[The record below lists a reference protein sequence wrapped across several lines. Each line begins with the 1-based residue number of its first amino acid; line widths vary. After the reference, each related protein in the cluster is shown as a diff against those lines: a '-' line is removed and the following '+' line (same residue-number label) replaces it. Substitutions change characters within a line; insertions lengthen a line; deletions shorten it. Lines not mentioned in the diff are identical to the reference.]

1 MNKKCRGFEIHS
13 TAYREIITYPLC
25 SKTRTLGTRQR
36 AMGDEAKGTS
46 GKKMK
51 KAFVKSSDFI

>member
-1 MNKKCRGFEIHS
+1 MQGFEIHS
-13 TAYREIITYPLC
+13 TVYREIITYPLC

-36 AMGDEAKGTS
+36 VMGDEAKGTS